1 MLDAIT
7 CASSAEFVVCPDFQ
21 KTAPGEWEDS
31 LSTITIREK
40 FSHNSCEALAN
51 A

>member
-7 CASSAEFVVCPDFQ
+7 CASSAEFVVPTFK